1 MKFKLNTKTTLLIAG
16 GLLILLG
23 LYLSG
28 TFHAILSWIGG
39 DPSAD
44 QTAVVIGVLA
54 SSIGPWIIKLAL
66 GVSD

>member
-1 MKFKLNTKTTLLIAG
+1 MKLKGKTTLIIAG
-16 GLLILLG
+16 ALLILLG

-39 DPSAD
+39 DPSTD

-54 SSIGPWIIKLAL
+54 SAIGPWIIKLAMGK
-66 GVSD
+66 GVD